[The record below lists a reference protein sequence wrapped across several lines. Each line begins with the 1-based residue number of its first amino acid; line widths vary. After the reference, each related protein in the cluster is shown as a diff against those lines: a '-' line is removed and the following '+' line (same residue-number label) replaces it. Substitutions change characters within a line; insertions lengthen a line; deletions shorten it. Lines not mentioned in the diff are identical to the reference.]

1 MRGKRRASAAL
12 ATRAPFP
19 ATLTLR
25 LRAQTETHEGRFCNL
40 EHLLE
45 NDAYPGLAKLATAAA
60 PALAS
65 VCAVQVSGPDKFYRL
80 DDARTLAWLACKAER
95 LQATLLSG
103 EAGGGG
109 SFTALGE
116 SGVRSYAVELLGEYL
131 SRAWLARL
139 QEHLGCPPSGPG
151 TEGMPAR
158 TAADQA
164 HHAEGDD
171 GGAASKKLK
180 LSKTEQMNASRAV
193 NLAAKNA
200 KAAAGTKSLAS
211 FFGKPKA

>member
-1 MRGKRRASAAL
+1 
-12 ATRAPFP
+12 
-19 ATLTLR
+19 
-25 LRAQTETHEGRFCNL
+25 
-40 EHLLE
+40 
-45 NDAYPGLAKLATAAA
+45 
-60 PALAS
+60 
-65 VCAVQVSGPDKFYRL
+65 L

-103 EAGGGG
+103 DAGGGG

-139 QEHLGCPPSGPG
+139 QEHLGCTPSGPG
-151 TEGMPAR
+151 TDAAPAR
-158 TAADQA
+158 AAADQA
-164 HHAEGDD
+164 HRADVDD
-171 GGAASKKLK
+171 GGAAIKKAK
-180 LSKTEQMNASRAV
+180 LSKTEQQNASRAV